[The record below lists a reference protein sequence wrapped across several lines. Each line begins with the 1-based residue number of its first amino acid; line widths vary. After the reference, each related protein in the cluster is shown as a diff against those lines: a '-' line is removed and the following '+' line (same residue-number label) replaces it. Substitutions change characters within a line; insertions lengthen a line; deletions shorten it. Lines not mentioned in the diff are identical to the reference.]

1 MPGTMALSSESQHL
15 GINDSLVARLADA
28 MQRDFPEVKP
38 SVDPAW
44 YRTDALKVIDCVLS
58 LNRNY
63 DRFVVPR
70 LDKFEQ
76 KHKGT
81 LSVSHLQALMRSYGS
96 PHEFMQ
102 QCLNY
107 NHAARADVLMAVVD
121 YLATVGDLL
130 GWARTADVTGVQ
142 QLHIRGFGI
151 AGWQYLR
158 MLFGADTVKPD
169 IYIKR
174 YVEQVIGKPIG
185 VPVKLVRLFE
195 DASRSAGLSA
205 IEVDNAIWEENAR
218 AAKSVIGCHQ
228 PTFGKAS

>member
-1 MPGTMALSSESQHL
+1 MIGTMTLSGESRRL
-15 GINDSLVARLADA
+15 VVNDSLVARLADA
-28 MQRDFPEVKP
+28 MLRDYPEVKP
-38 SVDPAW
+38 SVDSAW
-44 YRTDALKVIDCVLS
+44 CRTDALKVIDCVLS

-76 KHKGT
+76 GHKGT
-81 LSVSHLQALMRSYGS
+81 LSISDLQALMRSYGS

-102 QCLNY
+102 KCLDY
-107 NHAARADVLMAVVD
+107 NHAVRAHVLMAVVD

-130 GWARTADVTGVQ
+130 EWARTADVTGFQ
-142 QLHIRGFGI
+142 HLQIRGFGI

-174 YVEQVIGKPIG
+174 YVEQVIRKPIG
-185 VPVKLVRLFE
+185 VSVKLVRLFE
-195 DASRSAGLSA
+195 EASRRAGLSA
-205 IEVDNAIWEENAR
+205 IEVDNAIWEKNAR
-218 AAKSVIGCHQ
+218 AAKSVTSCHQ
-228 PTFGKAS
+228 PAFGKG